1 MISVSKLSLAVVVL
15 VLSLTGDSAV
25 ATPQADSIPERPR
38 TEFLLPETTVA
49 MLQVPNFQEAV
60 EKLRQTGTGKIMTAE
75 GVTPAIES
83 VWDLIESAYDN
94 RKDDVGLE
102 LSDLTSL
109 PGGEVT
115 FTVIAPRRKKPE
127 YMIIMDLNNDDGAMD
142 RVMERGREILNEN
155 DLINEIE
162 PNAAVNE
169 DGFELEAFN
178 VDGRDIS
185 FFQHENTIVA
195 CTSENELNDLIER
208 WMGREVKKT
217 RPLSANRKFV
227 TIMKRCA
234 GTNDL
239 DPEFCFFVDP
249 IAVAKSSTQGN
260 PAARF
265 AINML
270 PLLGLDTLSAIGGT
284 VFLDEEDYESV
295 MHSHLLLT
303 NPRSGIFSMLAFKPT
318 DYEPDPFMPLEVAN
332 HSVVSVD
339 APKAYAELA
348 KIYDSFI
355 EPGAFEKLID
365 KKVNQEFGLNLKENL
380 IDTIDG
386 RVSLFQ
392 WIEDSSAINSTKTGL
407 AFRLKDTEEFERLLD
422 GLMNKANQ
430 DQAKDDIVEDVPLAI
445 EKRVYREVTIYAEPR
460 SRVDHRNNQISRR
473 RNRNQNDQNAQD
485 ENMNNGRRLGMQF
498 ETPQVAILGDC
509 LVVSLDSNNLM
520 KTLIDRHVGEGE
532 MLVDAE
538 GYDRIVT
545 ESQRLLNNEL
555 PIANFYSD
563 PKRQFKW
570 ILELVKS
577 SAAQEIDPGDSAF
590 FKNVRDLQDRL
601 TENPLPEFEQLENYL
616 TPSGGFVTDD
626 DTGLHMLFFSLKQDQ
641 DQE

>member
-15 VLSLTGDSAV
+15 VLSLTGNSAV
-25 ATPQADSIPERPR
+25 AAPQADSIPERPR

-60 EKLRQTGTGKIMTAE
+60 EKLKQTETGKIMMDE
-75 GVTPAIES
+75 GVTPTIDS
-83 VWDLIESAYDN
+83 VWDMVKSAYDK

-102 LSDLTSL
+102 FSDLTSL

-169 DGFELEAFN
+169 DGFELESFN

-195 CTSENELNDLIER
+195 CTSENEINDLIER

-260 PAARF
+260 PSGRF

-284 VFLDEEDYESV
+284 VFLDEEDFESV
-295 MHSHLLLT
+295 MHGHLLLT

-318 DYEPDPFMPLEVAN
+318 DDELEPFIPLEVAN
-332 HSVVSVD
+332 HSMVSVD
-339 APKAYAELA
+339 APKAYAEIA
-348 KIYDSFI
+348 KIYDAFI
-355 EPGAFEKLID
+355 EPGAFEKSID

-392 WIEDSSAINSTKTGL
+392 WIEEPAVINSTKTGL
-407 AFRLKDTEEFERLLD
+407 VFRLKDTEAFERLLD

-430 DQAKDDIVEDVPLAI
+430 NRAEDDNGGDAPLAV
-445 EKRVYREVTIYAEPR
+445 EKRVYREITIYAEPQTR
-460 SRVDHRNNQISRR
+460 IDSRNERLNGRR
-473 RNRNQNDQNAQD
+473 TRNQDNQNAQD
-485 ENMNNGRRLGMQF
+485 KDAVTKRGFGIEF
-498 ETPQVAILGDC
+498 ETPQFAIFGDC
-509 LVVSLDSNNLM
+509 LVVTLDSSNLM
-520 KTLIDRHVGEGE
+520 KTLIDRHLGEGE
-532 MLVDAE
+532 TLVDGE

-577 SAAQEIDPGDSAF
+577 STAQKLDPGDSKF
-590 FKNVRDLQDRL
+590 FKSVRDLQDRFA
-601 TENPLPEFEQLENYL
+601 ENPLPEFEQLENYL

-626 DTGLHMLFFSLKQDQ
+626 DTGLHMLFLSLKQDQ
-641 DQE
+641 E

>member
-1 MISVSKLSLAVVVL
+1 MCIRDRVK
-15 VLSLTGDSAV
+15 
-25 ATPQADSIPERPR
+25 
-38 TEFLLPETTVA
+38 
-49 MLQVPNFQEAV
+49 
-60 EKLRQTGTGKIMTAE
+60 
-75 GVTPAIES
+75 
-83 VWDLIESAYDN
+83 SAYDK

-102 LSDLTSL
+102 FSDLTSL

-195 CTSENELNDLIER
+195 CTSKNELNDLIER

-260 PAARF
+260 LSGRF

-318 DYEPDPFMPLEVAN
+318 DYEPDPFIPLEVAN
-332 HSVVSVD
+332 HSMVSVD

-355 EPGAFEKLID
+355 EPGAFEKSID

-392 WIEDSSAINSTKTGL
+392 WIEEPAVINSTKTGL
-407 AFRLKDTEEFERLLD
+407 VFRLKDTEAFERLLD
-422 GLMNKANQ
+422 GVMNKANQ
-430 DQAKDDIVEDVPLAI
+430 NRAKDDNGGDAPLAV
-445 EKRVYREVTIYAEPR
+445 EKRVYREIAIYAESQTR
-460 SRVDHRNNQISRR
+460 IDSRNDRLNGRR
-473 RNRNQNDQNAQD
+473 TRNQGNQNAQD
-485 ENMNNGRRLGMQF
+485 KDAVAKRGFGIEF
-498 ETPQVAILGDC
+498 ETPQFAIFGDC
-509 LVVSLDSNNLM
+509 LVVTLDSSNLM
-520 KTLIDRHVGEGE
+520 KTLIDRHAGEGE
-532 MLVDAE
+532 TLVDGE

-577 SAAQEIDPGDSAF
+577 STAQKLDPGDSKF
-590 FKNVRDLQDRL
+590 FKSVRDLQDRFA
-601 TENPLPEFEQLENYL
+601 ENPLPEFEQLENYL

-641 DQE
+641 E

>member
-15 VLSLTGDSAV
+15 VLSLTGNSAV
-25 ATPQADSIPERPR
+25 AAPQADSIPERPR

-60 EKLRQTGTGKIMTAE
+60 EKLKQTETGKIMMDE
-75 GVTPAIES
+75 GVTPTIDS
-83 VWDLIESAYDN
+83 VWDMVKSAYDN
-94 RKDDVGLE
+94 TKDDVGIE

-109 PGGEVT
+109 PGGEIT
-115 FTVIAPRRKKPE
+115 FTVIAPRRKKLE
-127 YMIIMDLNNDDGAMD
+127 YMIIMDLNNDDGVID

-162 PNAAVNE
+162 PNTAVNE
-169 DGFELEAFN
+169 DGFELESFN
-178 VDGRDIS
+178 VDGRNIF

-260 PAARF
+260 LAGRF

-270 PLLGLDTLSAIGGT
+270 PLLGLDTLAAIGGT

-318 DYEPDPFMPLEVAN
+318 DDEPEPFIPLEVAN
-332 HSVVSVD
+332 HSTVSVD
-339 APKAYAELA
+339 ASKAYAELA
-348 KIYDSFI
+348 KIYDSFV

-365 KKVNQEFGLNLKENL
+365 KKVNQELGVNFKDNI
-380 IDTIDG
+380 IDAIDG
-386 RVSLFQ
+386 RISLFQ
-392 WIEDSSAINSTKTGL
+392 WIEASTAINSTKTGL
-407 AFRLKDTEEFERLLD
+407 AIRLKDPEGFERLLD
-422 GLMNKANQ
+422 GQMAQANQ
-430 DQAKDDIVEDVPLAI
+430 PIVEADAVGDVPLAV
-445 EKRVYREVTIYAEPR
+445 EKRVYREVTIYAQPR
-460 SRVDHRNNQISRR
+460 SKVNQKNTQMNGR
-473 RNRNQNDQNAQD
+473 RNRNQNDQD
-485 ENMNNGRRLGMQF
+485 EDVGDGRSLILQF
-498 ETPQVAILGDC
+498 EPPQYAIFGDC
-509 LVVSLDSNNLM
+509 LVISLDSNNLM
-520 KTLIDRHVGEGE
+520 KTLIDRHAGEGE
-532 MLVDAE
+532 TLVDAE

-577 SAAQEIDPGDSAF
+577 STAQKLDPGDSKF
-590 FKNVRDLQDRL
+590 FKSVRDLQDRFA
-601 TENPLPEFEQLENYL
+601 ENPLPEFEQLENYL

-641 DQE
+641 E

>member
-1 MISVSKLSLAVVVL
+1 MISISKLSLAVVVL

-60 EKLRQTGTGKIMTAE
+60 EKLKQTGTGKIMMDE
-75 GVTPAIES
+75 GVTPTIDS
-83 VWDLIESAYDN
+83 VWDMVKSAYDK

-102 LSDLTSL
+102 FSDLTSL

-127 YMIIMDLNNDDGAMD
+127 YMLIMDLNNDDGAMD

-169 DGFELEAFN
+169 DGFELESFN
-178 VDGRDIS
+178 VNGRDIS

-195 CTSENELNDLIER
+195 CTSENEINDLIER

-260 PAARF
+260 PSGRF

-295 MHSHLLLT
+295 MHGHLLLT

-318 DYEPDPFMPLEVAN
+318 DDELEPFIPLEVAN
-332 HSVVSVD
+332 HSMVSVD
-339 APKAYAELA
+339 APKAYAEIA

-355 EPGAFEKLID
+355 EPGAFEKSID

-392 WIEDSSAINSTKTGL
+392 WIEEPAVINSTKTGL
-407 AFRLKDTEEFERLLD
+407 VFRLKDTEAFERLLD

-430 DQAKDDIVEDVPLAI
+430 NRAEDDNGGDAPLAV
-445 EKRVYREVTIYAEPR
+445 EKRVYREITIYAEPQTR
-460 SRVDHRNNQISRR
+460 IDSRNERLNGRR
-473 RNRNQNDQNAQD
+473 TRNQDNQNAQD
-485 ENMNNGRRLGMQF
+485 KDAVTKRGFGIEF
-498 ETPQVAILGDC
+498 ETPQFAIFGDC
-509 LVVSLDSNNLM
+509 LVVTLDSSNLM
-520 KTLIDRHVGEGE
+520 KTLIDRHQGEGE
-532 MLVDAE
+532 TLVDGE

-577 SAAQEIDPGDSAF
+577 STAQKLDPGDSKF
-590 FKNVRDLQDRL
+590 FKSVRDLQDRFA
-601 TENPLPEFEQLENYL
+601 ENPLPEFEQLENYL

-641 DQE
+641 E

>member
-15 VLSLTGDSAV
+15 VLSLTGNSAV
-25 ATPQADSIPERPR
+25 AAPQADSIPERPR

-60 EKLRQTGTGKIMTAE
+60 EKLKQTETGKIMMDE
-75 GVTPAIES
+75 GVTPTIDS
-83 VWDLIESAYDN
+83 VWDMVKSAYDK

-102 LSDLTSL
+102 FSDLTSL

-169 DGFELEAFN
+169 DGFELESFN

-195 CTSENELNDLIER
+195 CTSENEINDLIER

-260 PAARF
+260 PSGRF

-295 MHSHLLLT
+295 MHGHLLLT

-318 DYEPDPFMPLEVAN
+318 DDELEPFIPLEVAN
-332 HSVVSVD
+332 HSMVSVD
-339 APKAYAELA
+339 APKAYAEIA
-348 KIYDSFI
+348 KIYDAFI
-355 EPGAFEKLID
+355 EPGAFEKSID

-392 WIEDSSAINSTKTGL
+392 WIEEPAVINSTKTGL
-407 AFRLKDTEEFERLLD
+407 VFRLKDTEAFERLLD

-430 DQAKDDIVEDVPLAI
+430 NRAEDDNGGDAPLAV
-445 EKRVYREVTIYAEPR
+445 EKRVYREITIYAEPQTR
-460 SRVDHRNNQISRR
+460 IDSRNERLNGRR
-473 RNRNQNDQNAQD
+473 TRNQDNQNAQD
-485 ENMNNGRRLGMQF
+485 KDAVTKRGFGIEF
-498 ETPQVAILGDC
+498 ETPQFAIFGDC
-509 LVVSLDSNNLM
+509 LVVTLDSSNLM
-520 KTLIDRHVGEGE
+520 KTLIDRHQGEGE
-532 MLVDAE
+532 TLVDGE

-577 SAAQEIDPGDSAF
+577 STAQKLDPGDSKF
-590 FKNVRDLQDRL
+590 FKSVRDLQDRFA
-601 TENPLPEFEQLENYL
+601 ENPLPEFEQLENYL

-641 DQE
+641 E

>member
-15 VLSLTGDSAV
+15 VLSLTGNSAV
-25 ATPQADSIPERPR
+25 AAPQADSIPERPR

-60 EKLRQTGTGKIMTAE
+60 EKLKQTETGKIMMDE
-75 GVTPAIES
+75 GVTPTIDS
-83 VWDLIESAYDN
+83 VWDMVKSAYDK

-102 LSDLTSL
+102 FSDLTSL

-169 DGFELEAFN
+169 DGFELESFN

-195 CTSENELNDLIER
+195 CTSENEINDLIER

-260 PAARF
+260 PSGRF

-284 VFLDEEDYESV
+284 VFLDEEDFESV
-295 MHSHLLLT
+295 MHGHLLLT

-318 DYEPDPFMPLEVAN
+318 DDELEPFIPLEVAN
-332 HSVVSVD
+332 HSMVSVD
-339 APKAYAELA
+339 APKAYAEIA
-348 KIYDSFI
+348 KIYDAFI
-355 EPGAFEKLID
+355 GPGAFEKSID

-392 WIEDSSAINSTKTGL
+392 WIEEPAVINSTKTGL
-407 AFRLKDTEEFERLLD
+407 VFRLKDTEAFERLLD

-430 DQAKDDIVEDVPLAI
+430 NRAEDDNGGDAPLAV
-445 EKRVYREVTIYAEPR
+445 EKRVYREITIYAEPQTR
-460 SRVDHRNNQISRR
+460 IDSRNERLNGRR
-473 RNRNQNDQNAQD
+473 TRNQDNQNAQD
-485 ENMNNGRRLGMQF
+485 KDAVTKRGFGIEF
-498 ETPQVAILGDC
+498 ETPQFAIFGDC
-509 LVVSLDSNNLM
+509 LVVTLDSSNLM
-520 KTLIDRHVGEGE
+520 KTLIDRHLGEGE
-532 MLVDAE
+532 TLVDGE

-577 SAAQEIDPGDSAF
+577 STAQKLDPGDSKF
-590 FKNVRDLQDRL
+590 FKSVRDLQDRFA
-601 TENPLPEFEQLENYL
+601 ENPLPEFEQLENYL

-641 DQE
+641 E

>member
-15 VLSLTGDSAV
+15 VLSLTGNSAV
-25 ATPQADSIPERPR
+25 AAPQADSIPERPR

-60 EKLRQTGTGKIMTAE
+60 EKLKQTETGKIMMDE
-75 GVTPAIES
+75 GVTPTIDS
-83 VWDLIESAYDN
+83 VWDMVKSAYDK

-102 LSDLTSL
+102 FSDLTSL

-169 DGFELEAFN
+169 DGFELESFN

-195 CTSENELNDLIER
+195 CTSENEINDLIER

-234 GTNDL
+234 GTDDL

-260 PAARF
+260 PSGRF

-284 VFLDEEDYESV
+284 VFLDEEDFESV
-295 MHSHLLLT
+295 MHGHLLLT

-318 DYEPDPFMPLEVAN
+318 DDELEPFIPLEVAN
-332 HSVVSVD
+332 HSMVSVD
-339 APKAYAELA
+339 APKAYAEIA
-348 KIYDSFI
+348 KIYDAFI
-355 EPGAFEKLID
+355 EPGAFEKSID

-392 WIEDSSAINSTKTGL
+392 WIEEPAVINSTKTGL
-407 AFRLKDTEEFERLLD
+407 VFRLKDTEAFERLLD

-430 DQAKDDIVEDVPLAI
+430 NRAEDDNGGDAPLAV
-445 EKRVYREVTIYAEPR
+445 EKRVYREITIYAEPQTR
-460 SRVDHRNNQISRR
+460 IDSRNERLNGRR
-473 RNRNQNDQNAQD
+473 TRNQDNQNAQD
-485 ENMNNGRRLGMQF
+485 KDAVTKRGFGIEF
-498 ETPQVAILGDC
+498 ETPQFAIFGDC
-509 LVVSLDSNNLM
+509 LVVTLDSSNLM
-520 KTLIDRHVGEGE
+520 KTLIDRHLGEGE
-532 MLVDAE
+532 TLVDGE

-577 SAAQEIDPGDSAF
+577 STAQKLDPGDSKF
-590 FKNVRDLQDRL
+590 FKSVRDLQDRFA
-601 TENPLPEFEQLENYL
+601 ENPLPEFEQLENYL

-641 DQE
+641 E

>member
-15 VLSLTGDSAV
+15 VLSLTGNSAV
-25 ATPQADSIPERPR
+25 AAPQADSIPERPK

-60 EKLRQTGTGKIMTAE
+60 EKLKQTETGKIMMDE
-75 GVTPAIES
+75 GVTPTIDS
-83 VWDLIESAYDN
+83 VWDMVKSAYDK

-102 LSDLTSL
+102 FSDLTSL

-169 DGFELEAFN
+169 DGFELESFN

-195 CTSENELNDLIER
+195 CTSENEINDLIER

-260 PAARF
+260 PSGRF

-284 VFLDEEDYESV
+284 VFLDEEDFESV
-295 MHSHLLLT
+295 MHGHLLLT

-318 DYEPDPFMPLEVAN
+318 DDELEPFIPLEVAN
-332 HSVVSVD
+332 HSMVSVD
-339 APKAYAELA
+339 APKAYAEIA
-348 KIYDSFI
+348 KIYDAFI
-355 EPGAFEKLID
+355 EPGAFEKSID

-392 WIEDSSAINSTKTGL
+392 WIEEPAVINSTKTGL
-407 AFRLKDTEEFERLLD
+407 VFRLKDTEAFERLLD

-430 DQAKDDIVEDVPLAI
+430 NRAEDDNGGDAPLAV
-445 EKRVYREVTIYAEPR
+445 EKRVYREITIYAEPQTR
-460 SRVDHRNNQISRR
+460 IDSRNERLNGRR
-473 RNRNQNDQNAQD
+473 TRNQDNQNAQD
-485 ENMNNGRRLGMQF
+485 KDAVTKRGFGIEF
-498 ETPQVAILGDC
+498 ETPQFAIFGDC
-509 LVVSLDSNNLM
+509 LVVTLDSSNLM
-520 KTLIDRHVGEGE
+520 KTLIDRHLGEGE
-532 MLVDAE
+532 TLVDGE

-577 SAAQEIDPGDSAF
+577 STAQKLDPGDSKF
-590 FKNVRDLQDRL
+590 FKSVRDLQDRFA
-601 TENPLPEFEQLENYL
+601 ENPLPEFEQLENYL

-641 DQE
+641 E

>member
-15 VLSLTGDSAV
+15 VLSLTGNSAV
-25 ATPQADSIPERPR
+25 AAPQADSIPERPR

-60 EKLRQTGTGKIMTAE
+60 EKLKQTETGKIMMDE
-75 GVTPAIES
+75 GVTPTIDS
-83 VWDLIESAYDN
+83 VWDMVKSAYDK

-102 LSDLTSL
+102 FSDLTSL

-162 PNAAVNE
+162 QNAAVNE
-169 DGFELEAFN
+169 DGFELESFN

-195 CTSENELNDLIER
+195 CTSENEINDLIER

-260 PAARF
+260 PSGRF

-284 VFLDEEDYESV
+284 VFLDEEDFESV
-295 MHSHLLLT
+295 MHGHLLLT

-318 DYEPDPFMPLEVAN
+318 DDELEPFIPLEVAN
-332 HSVVSVD
+332 HSMVSVD
-339 APKAYAELA
+339 APKAYAEIA
-348 KIYDSFI
+348 KIYDAFI
-355 EPGAFEKLID
+355 EPGAFEKSID

-392 WIEDSSAINSTKTGL
+392 WIEEPAVINSTKTGL
-407 AFRLKDTEEFERLLD
+407 VFRLKDTEAFERLLD

-430 DQAKDDIVEDVPLAI
+430 NRAEDDNGGDAPLAV
-445 EKRVYREVTIYAEPR
+445 EKRVYREITIYAEPQTR
-460 SRVDHRNNQISRR
+460 IDSRNERLNGRR
-473 RNRNQNDQNAQD
+473 TRNQDNQNAQD
-485 ENMNNGRRLGMQF
+485 KDAVTKRGFGIEF
-498 ETPQVAILGDC
+498 ETPQFAIFGDC
-509 LVVSLDSNNLM
+509 LVVTLDSSNLM
-520 KTLIDRHVGEGE
+520 KTLIDRHLGEGE
-532 MLVDAE
+532 TLVDGE

-577 SAAQEIDPGDSAF
+577 STAQKLDPGDSKF
-590 FKNVRDLQDRL
+590 FKSVRDLQDRFA
-601 TENPLPEFEQLENYL
+601 ENPLPEFEQLENYL

-641 DQE
+641 E

>member
-15 VLSLTGDSAV
+15 VLSLTGNSAV
-25 ATPQADSIPERPR
+25 AAPQADSIPERPR

-60 EKLRQTGTGKIMTAE
+60 EKLKQTGTGKIMMDE
-75 GVTPAIES
+75 GVTPTIDS
-83 VWDLIESAYDN
+83 VWDMVKSAYDK

-102 LSDLTSL
+102 FSDLTSL

-169 DGFELEAFN
+169 DGFELESFN

-195 CTSENELNDLIER
+195 CTSENEINDLIER

-260 PAARF
+260 PSGRF

-284 VFLDEEDYESV
+284 VFLDEEDFESV
-295 MHSHLLLT
+295 MHGHLLLT

-318 DYEPDPFMPLEVAN
+318 DDELEPFIPLEVAN
-332 HSVVSVD
+332 HSMVSVD
-339 APKAYAELA
+339 APKAYAEIA
-348 KIYDSFI
+348 KIYDAFI
-355 EPGAFEKLID
+355 EPGAFEKSID

-392 WIEDSSAINSTKTGL
+392 WIEEPAVINSTKTGL
-407 AFRLKDTEEFERLLD
+407 VFRLKDTEAFERLLD

-430 DQAKDDIVEDVPLAI
+430 NRAEDDNGGDAPLAV
-445 EKRVYREVTIYAEPR
+445 EKRVYREITIYAEPQTR
-460 SRVDHRNNQISRR
+460 IDSRNERLNGRR
-473 RNRNQNDQNAQD
+473 TRNQDNQNAQD
-485 ENMNNGRRLGMQF
+485 KDAVTKRGFGIEF
-498 ETPQVAILGDC
+498 ETPQFAIFGDC
-509 LVVSLDSNNLM
+509 LVVTLDSSNLM
-520 KTLIDRHVGEGE
+520 KTLIDRHLGEGE
-532 MLVDAE
+532 TLVDGE

-577 SAAQEIDPGDSAF
+577 STAQKLDPGDSKF
-590 FKNVRDLQDRL
+590 FKSVRDLQDRFA
-601 TENPLPEFEQLENYL
+601 ENPLPEFEQLENYL

-641 DQE
+641 E